1 MSGIGHCMQ
10 NLYCERNRFLRWFR
24 RAGTPRVQHTGLST
38 MLLRNFPAGS
48 LSLIVRRCVS
58 TVHRDIESL
67 ISMVRRRIGEER
79 NLNVFV
85 GVGQYYNYEGHTR
98 IVLLRLGDNW
108 TPQRDIPPEQI
119 ADIATD
125 RFSIRD
131 VATTL
136 QSLGICRS
144 VLTGELDCIQDGDW
158 KFGFVTGSRFSIFSR
173 SGSVLQT
180 KSYFTGPKFQ
190 LKQEG
195 HEVKCSPDDIKSVR
209 IEISDEPWEYR
220 QLLMELQSGQQLT
233 VLESSD
239 EQVLDEAHVDPPL
252 AKLMMSTE
260 WLVKA
265 GAHICVA
272 SSRLGQV
279 SRKPLL
285 LLPRILTEEGNMW
298 VQMRNEA
305 WARGVTLQ
313 VPVED

>member
-1 MSGIGHCMQ
+1 
-10 NLYCERNRFLRWFR
+10 
-24 RAGTPRVQHTGLST
+24 
-38 MLLRNFPAGS
+38 MLLRSVPTGF
-48 LSLIVRRCVS
+48 LSWIVRRCLS
-58 TVHRDIESL
+58 TVHRDVESL
-67 ISMVRRRIGEER
+67 ISTVRGCIGEER

-108 TPQRDIPPEQI
+108 TPQRDTPPEEI

-131 VATTL
+131 VAKAL
-136 QSLGICRS
+136 QNLDICRS
-144 VLTGELDCIQDGDW
+144 ILTGELDCIQDGDW
-158 KFGFVTGSRFSIFSR
+158 KFGFVTGTRFSIFSR
-173 SGSVLQT
+173 SGSILQT

-190 LKQEG
+190 LKCHG

-209 IEISDEPWEYR
+209 IEISEEPWENR
-220 QLLMELQSGQQLT
+220 RLLMELQNGQQLT
-233 VLESSD
+233 VLESSNEHVFD
-239 EQVLDEAHVDPPL
+239 ESDVDPPL
-252 AKLMMSTE
+252 ARLMMSTE

-265 GAHICVA
+265 GAHICLA
-272 SSRLGQV
+272 SSHLAQF
-279 SRKPLL
+279 SSKPLL